1 MSGTEQYFTVMLNVL
16 YKTFDPVDEIIFVC
30 IGGSNLNLYYQYII
44 KGKVMRATKMITK
57 EDMP

>member
-44 KGKVMRATKMITK
+44 KGKVMRAT
-57 EDMP
+57 